1 MKKMKDVKREKEMEI
16 GTHSLPPCLFFFIY
30 PEKVFVSS
38 FLLHPD
44 YPISVSNTHTHTRT
58 SVQSK
63 PVSKYSRERPGWTIL
78 HMTWSE
84 GQSLRSLNV
93 VLEVETYFTK
103 TSDRGGRL
111 R

>member
-1 MKKMKDVKREKEMEI
+1 MKDVKREKEMEI
-16 GTHSLPPCLFFFIY
+16 GTLFATMSFFFFKY

-44 YPISVSNTHTHTRT
+44 YPISVSNTHTNTRT

-103 TSDRGGRL
+103 TSDRGGQL